1 MRKLES
7 LALALVAFGTVAS
20 CSDSDDGP
28 SSTPAASLP
37 PDVAVAWFDELY
49 TAIRSNSLA
58 PPPASRVIG
67 YCGVAAYESVV
78 GGMPDFRSLGGQL
91 NDLDALPAA
100 DPGAYHWP
108 SVLNAAL
115 ADVIVGLIP
124 TANMPT
130 LDAVAALEASFEDLY
145 DDTIAASVLT
155 RSQERGADIATAIIA
170 WSTTDGFAT
179 LNNCAYVPPVA
190 DGAWEPT
197 APAFAANPLQPCWG
211 QIRPMV
217 LLFGAECPSLPP
229 PTYSTSTTSAFY
241 AEALEVRNIVA
252 EIKDNIAN
260 MIPDDREDI
269 GLFWAD
275 NPGGTGTPPGHWM
288 SIVGQVVEQYDMTLA
303 DAVEGYARVGMAV
316 NDAFISC
323 WDMKYYYNLL
333 RPISYIDALIEPG
346 WTTLSA
352 PELNTPPFPEYTSG
366 HSVQSGA
373 AARVLTDLWGDLPF
387 EDVHPALAITR
398 NYDSFDDAAEEA
410 AFSRLYG
417 GIHYRAGCVRGV
429 QQGSCVGQAIVNNV
443 EFRK

>member
-1 MRKLES
+1 MRKLDS
-7 LALALVAFGTVAS
+7 LFLAFVAVGTAAG

-28 SSTPAASLP
+28 VSTPAASLA

-49 TAIRSNSLA
+49 SEIRTASIT
-58 PPPASRVIG
+58 PPPASRIIG

-78 GGMPDFRSLGGQL
+78 GGMPGFRSLGGQL
-91 NDLDALPAA
+91 NDLDPLPAA
-100 DPGAYHWP
+100 EAGAYHWP

-115 ADVIVGLIP
+115 ADLIVGFIP
-124 TANMPT
+124 AA
-130 LDAVAALEASFEDLY
+130 DVAALETSFNDTF

-155 RSQERGADIATAIIA
+155 RSQDRGADIAAAILA

-211 QIRPMV
+211 QLRPMV

-260 MIPDDREDI
+260 SVPEDRDDI
-269 GLFWAD
+269 ALFWAD
-275 NPGGTGTPPGHWM
+275 NPGGTGTPPGHWI
-288 SIVGQVVEQYDMTLA
+288 SVVGQVVEQYDMSLA

-333 RPISYIDALIEPG
+333 RPISYIDDFIEPG
-346 WTTLSA
+346 WTTLSS
-352 PELNTPPFPEYTSG
+352 PQLNTPPFPEYTSG

-387 EDVHPALAITR
+387 DDLHPALLVTR
-398 NYDSFDDAAEEA
+398 SFDSFDEAAEEA

-417 GIHYRAGCVRGV
+417 GIHYRSGCVRGV

-443 EFRK
+443 EFRE